1 MKRAIA
7 LIILLLF
14 CCSRAEMTDSPLHSI
29 HKEHEKIFSDSL
41 FSSGAA
47 VSMPISSGRLSHLI
61 YGFIPY
67 WEREYRCPDW
77 RLVSRVAYFSCTLNR
92 LGQITGCRHFRESP
106 AIDSAKAAGVKID
119 VCVSLFSESD
129 INALLSTPAFRRRC
143 ISEIIDTMLAF
154 GANGVNIDF
163 EFPGYGYG
171 GYFLDFAREF
181 RESLD
186 ARAHGAWLSVD
197 LPAVDWRSTFWT
209 DSLRNFFDAFF
220 VMCYGYHWRTS
231 PSTGPIDPLD
241 DPTEFYDIA
250 YSIYHYK
257 TQSGTPGKI
266 ILGLP
271 LYGYDW
277 ACNDSIRGAS
287 TIGTGTAVVYATAI
301 ARAESIG
308 KLWDDNAS
316 SPWYRYRTTT
326 WHQCWF
332 SDSMSLDMRF
342 EFAID
347 ESLMGVGFWALGYDR
362 GSHSLWNAIRN
373 RFWTGDNV
381 ARGHILRPELKIV
394 VSPNPFNSACEI
406 NISHVPKSAFAKIIS
421 PDGRVV
427 FRKMITES
435 SGRFIWNPSGLPAG
449 VYLLEVMADGNV
461 FMKKII
467 YLR

>member
-1 MKRAIA
+1 M
-7 LIILLLF
+7 
-14 CCSRAEMTDSPLHSI
+14 
-29 HKEHEKIFSDSL
+29 
-41 FSSGAA
+41 
-47 VSMPISSGRLSHLI
+47 
-61 YGFIPY
+61 
-67 WEREYRCPDW
+67 
-77 RLVSRVAYFSCTLNR
+77 
-92 LGQITGCRHFRESP
+92 
-106 AIDSAKAAGVKID
+106 
-119 VCVSLFSESD
+119 
-129 INALLSTPAFRRRC
+129 
-143 ISEIIDTMLAF
+143 
-154 GANGVNIDF
+154 
-163 EFPGYGYG
+163 
-171 GYFLDFAREF
+171 
-181 RESLD
+181 
-186 ARAHGAWLSVD
+186 
-197 LPAVDWRSTFWT
+197 
-209 DSLRNFFDAFF
+209 
-220 VMCYGYHWRTS
+220 MCYGYHWRTS

-257 TQSGTPGKI
+257 TQSGAPGKI

-287 TIGTGTAVVYATAI
+287 TIGAGTAVVYATAI

-308 KLWDDNAS
+308 RLWDDNAS

-362 GSHSLWNAIRN
+362 GSQSLWNAIRN

-381 ARGHILRPELKIV
+381 AQGHILRPELKVV
-394 VSPNPFNSACEI
+394 VSPNPFNSACKI
-406 NISHVPKSAFAKIIS
+406 NISNVPKSAFAKIIS

-435 SGRFIWNPSGLPAG
+435 SDCFIWNPSDLPAG
-449 VYLLEVMADGNV
+449 IYLLEVMADGNV
-461 FMKKII
+461 FMKKIT